1 MAEGENR
8 YEPPRIYTGLSEQ
21 HGVSWIEKGW
31 NVQTSEEF
39 PEQLRD
45 LHLDDKISEILTEQ
59 ISKGNKE
66 IVIFDIGSGKDGI
79 LIKSFLKADEFPKL
93 HKLLGEQSGF
103 NVRIVGVTG
112 ASEGQTQGQLL
123 EKAEQEFG
131 GEQTQKS
138 NITVENYGYT
148 ITKAHTLKSF
158 MEMAK
163 VESINASFSTFGV
176 GYLTPAN
183 FEQCITDL
191 VDKLADGGEFYGI
204 SWDAVPAGAIRS
216 PFGGTFVMSGDLPEN
231 HPLHKVFG
239 GFSSNES
246 FRKFY
251 EQTPRMQV
259 ESHLSAI
266 EYGLKSG
273 LISIDQAR
281 NLLSKTNVLP
291 IPAFVR
297 EIHRYTSDKQQ
308 QSIRSHIKLLSWIY
322 PTLNGFNWDG
332 KTPIF
337 DEIREFRDKQFR
349 ESIDS
354 VSVDINH
361 KKKRKSSYKDSEK
374 AEHKVWEYI
383 EKKFSTHFRD
393 EVVRQKEQFDNTIKT
408 LVGKRSKRMLWS
420 LIQTLSLGFGTG
432 IQYCGNCNN

>member
-1 MAEGENR
+1 
-8 YEPPRIYTGLSEQ
+8 
-21 HGVSWIEKGW
+21 
-31 NVQTSEEF
+31 
-39 PEQLRD
+39 
-45 LHLDDKISEILTEQ
+45 
-59 ISKGNKE
+59 
-66 IVIFDIGSGKDGI
+66 
-79 LIKSFLKADEFPKL
+79 
-93 HKLLGEQSGF
+93 
-103 NVRIVGVTG
+103 
-112 ASEGQTQGQLL
+112 
-123 EKAEQEFG
+123 
-131 GEQTQKS
+131 
-138 NITVENYGYT
+138 
-148 ITKAHTLKSF
+148 

-163 VESINASFSTFGV
+163 VESVNASFSTFGV

-191 VDKLADGGEFYGI
+191 ADKLADGGEFYGI

-216 PFGGTFVMSGDLPEN
+216 PFGGTFVMSGDLPES

-251 EQTPRMQV
+251 EQTPKIQV

-297 EIHRYTSDKQQ
+297 EIHKYTSDKQQ
-308 QSIRSHIKLLSWIY
+308 QSIRNHIILLSWIY

-354 VSVDINH
+354 FSVDINH
-361 KKKRKSSYKDSEK
+361 KKKRKSSYKDAEK

-383 EKKFSTHFRD
+383 EKKFSTQFRD
-393 EVVRQKEQFDNTIKT
+393 EVVRQKELFDNTINNASWEDIKKNTLELNTDTVARFWDWHSVLWKLQQLVVDKQAAKT
-408 LVGKRSKRMLWS
+408 TEMKLTAIDRLSK
-420 LIQTLSLGFGTG
+420 Q
-432 IQYCGNCNN
+432 NNLTVHTSRLPEGHGLNLYIKKSS